1 MPFGKHGKRLVLQEQ
16 SIIVP
21 NLHSIRVVANL
32 LIYNSAKQKVE
43 YKFWDKIPEKLYA
56 RCY

>member
-43 YKFWDKIPEKLYA
+43 YKF
-56 RCY
+56 